1 MAYSMNKKKIE
12 YRKQKLKVK
21 AMVRVAI
28 EKHELEV
35 TEEIR
40 NSDNKGK
47 MLWKNIEKLKGNE
60 NKNKEIEIYDK
71 DKQKI
76 EEKKEEGLIS
86 IYWKGI
92 QNKEINKIIN
102 SWDEQLKIEK
112 LSSFELEE
120 SEAIRK
126 KSMMEH
132 MDMIGEQKELSYH

>member
-1 MAYSMNKKKIE
+1 MANKEDKKWFNDEIKKEIGKRRTLNKKARNTESEEEKNIFKLE

-76 EEKKEEGLIS
+76 EEKKEEELIT
-86 IYWKGI
+86 IFWKGI
-92 QNKEINKIIN
+92 QNK
-102 SWDEQLKIEK
+102 
-112 LSSFELEE
+112 
-120 SEAIRK
+120 
-126 KSMMEH
+126 
-132 MDMIGEQKELSYH
+132 